1 MPKIKRPAKG
11 WWRPEKYKKIF
22 RKGPKVESSEK
33 DCPLAHHVENGACKE
48 MESGMSF
55 FVASVVPY
63 CDSLRQYA
71 KPNSDYCRS
80 DEKPHRGQ

>member
-33 DCPLAHHVENGACKE
+33 GLPPCPSCGEWSMQRDGIRNELFCGICGA
-48 MESGMSF
+48 
-55 FVASVVPY
+55 V
-63 CDSLRQYA
+63 L
-71 KPNSDYCRS
+71 
-80 DEKPHRGQ
+80 

>member
-33 DCPLAHHVENGACKE
+33 GLPPCPSCGEWSMQRDGTRNELFCGICGA
-48 MESGMSF
+48 
-55 FVASVVPY
+55 V
-63 CDSLRQYA
+63 L
-71 KPNSDYCRS
+71 
-80 DEKPHRGQ
+80 